1 MKNLKPNFGLFIFL
15 LLISVSSANAQLSQ
29 NKWYGSFE
37 LYFNTTG
44 INLNV
49 NHNLN
54 NAINLRAGF
63 SSFTQKDYKKPYDY
77 YSLLNYKS
85 PYYSIHNF
93 QIGISIKTKL
103 NREGTIRLNL
113 FTGSA
118 YSILEEPDNYRL
130 SDYFNTNSHS
140 WNVKKSNTISLVI
153 NPNIEFLIGKNQGLS
168 LSSMIIL
175 NKNRR
180 YIGLGIGHVF
190 GKRTKRAFLLY

>member
-15 LLISVSSANAQLSQ
+15 LLISVSPAQLSQ
-29 NKWYGSFE
+29 NKWHGSFE
-37 LYFNTTG
+37 LYFNTIG

-54 NAINLRAGF
+54 NAINLRARF

-77 YSLLNYKS
+77 NSFLTYTS

-103 NREGTIRLNL
+103 NEEGTIRLNL

-118 YSILEEPDNYRL
+118 YSILEEPDSYRL

-180 YIGLGIGHVF
+180 YIGLGIRHVF